1 MGPEEPYDLGMVAP
15 DDRTGPPVLP
25 FALFTA
31 VIVAVAFLLPP
42 MDSGSAPGE
51 IERTLKSEL
60 ESRVGRVVR
69 WQRDRERA
77 LESLADEP
85 RLRGAL
91 KEGADLDRELARACL
106 GFDGCAVYRPD
117 GHKIADFR
125 ARSTR
130 RALIERAARG
140 RTTQGPLT
148 WTDSVGRPAARDQS
162 AGRPRWSVSFA
173 TPLIEGGAVR
183 AVLVGRARADRQL
196 DPLLSADRPGR
207 TGETYLVGRDGFM
220 VTRSRFDV
228 RPPARRDGPLV
239 FDRPA
244 VAVLDGAGL
253 TRAARAAAHHRS
265 GIDLSGYRDY
275 RGVRV
280 VGAWRWLDELEAGVI
295 TEMDA
300 AEAYR

>member
-1 MGPEEPYDLGMVAP
+1 MVAP
-15 DDRTGPPVLP
+15 DDRSPPVLP
-25 FALFTA
+25 FAVFT
-31 VIVAVAFLLPP
+31 VLIVAIAFLLPP
-42 MDSGSAPGE
+42 MHSGSAPGE
-51 IERTLKSEL
+51 LERTLESEL
-60 ESRVGRVVR
+60 EAKVGRVVGWER
-69 WQRDRERA
+69 ERERA
-77 LESLADEP
+77 LEALADE
-85 RLRGAL
+85 RTLHEAL
-91 KEGADLDRELARACL
+91 GDGEALERALARACL
-106 GFDGCAVYRPD
+106 GFDGCAIYQPD
-117 GHKIADFR
+117 GRKIVDFR
-125 ARSTR
+125 ARSTPS
-130 RALIERAARG
+130 ALIERAARG
-140 RTTQGPLT
+140 RTVLGPLT
-148 WTDSVGRPAARDQS
+148 WTDSLGRSVPRDAS
-162 AGRPRWSVSFA
+162 AGRPQWSVSFA
-173 TPLIEGGAVR
+173 TPMVDDTVVR

-220 VTRSRFDV
+220 VTRSRFGV
-228 RPPARRDGPLV
+228 RPTARRDAPLV

-280 VGAWRWLDELEAGVI
+280 VGAWRWLDGLEAGVI